1 MSDYSPAYLLL
12 MKAFQCWDTTGEVLM
27 ERKGRPEEAEE
38 IIDYYAHWSHQGQ
51 AMMTCIPFREP
62 GGWMFWFGNARLRMY
77 PTEDKSDAKF
87 AIEMNSSEGQ
97 DGKELHDRVIKRC
110 TEIFER
116 MKATGLKV
124 ELWP

>member
-27 ERKGRPEEAEE
+27 ERRGRPEKVEE
-38 IIDYYAHWSHQGQ
+38 TIDYYTQRKNQ

-62 GGWMFWFGNARLRMY
+62 GEWMFWFGNARLRMY

-87 AIEMNSSEGQ
+87 VIEMNSSEGQ
-97 DGKELHDRVIKRC
+97 DKKELHDRVVKRC

-116 MKATGLKV
+116 MKAAGLKV